1 MFCLRSWIPILFFLT
16 NASPVYLVL
25 FISATYFLNRPCVYC
40 SLLLAILVI
49 ALFDFNTSWFEP
61 NSRYHPESASTSFAA
76 TNESSVAPASSNASL
91 AVDIA
96 METVSLLA
104 STVNNTAGALVSAA
118 MDGLKRKRAPDAAA
132 AVSASAAAASVDLG
146 KGLFAKKEWKVPCMD
161 VIVRL

>member
-61 NSRYHPESASTSFAA
+61 NTRYNPEPSR
-76 TNESSVAPASSNASL
+76 NASSAPSNTTFMTDL
-91 AVDIA
+91 A
-96 METVSLLA
+96 METVSLAA
-104 STVNNTAGALVSAA
+104 SATNETAGALVSAA
-118 MDGLKRKRAPDAAA
+118 MDMFSRSKRAPDAQ
-132 AVSASAAAASVDLG
+132 VSAGAAELS
-146 KGLFAKKEWKVPCMD
+146 KGLFARKEWKVPCMD

>member
-61 NSRYHPESASTSFAA
+61 NSRYHPESSASPSP
-76 TNESSVAPASSNASL
+76 NDSYVPPSNSSL
-91 AVDIA
+91 AADIA
-96 METVSLLA
+96 METMSLLA

-118 MDGLKRKRAPDAAA
+118 MEGIKRKRGAPE
-132 AVSASAAAASVDLG
+132 AAASINTSADWG
-146 KGLFAKKEWKVPCMD
+146 KGLFTRKEWKVPCMD

>member
-61 NSRYHPESASTSFAA
+61 NSRYHPES
-76 TNESSVAPASSNASL
+76 SSSSLNDTYVPPSNSSLVA
-91 AVDIA
+91 DIA
-96 METVSLLA
+96 VETISLLA

-118 MDGLKRKRAPDAAA
+118 MDGIKRKRGAPEAAA
-132 AVSASAAAASVDLG
+132 NINTSTEWG
-146 KGLFAKKEWKVPCMD
+146 KGLFARKEWKVPCMD

>member
-61 NSRYHPESASTSFAA
+61 NGRYHPDADAVSAANDSY
-76 TNESSVAPASSNASL
+76 VPPSNASMAL
-91 AVDIA
+91 DVA

-104 STVNNTAGALVSAA
+104 GTVNNTAGALVSAA
-118 MDGLKRKRAPDAAA
+118 MDGIKRKRGTPDAAA
-132 AVSASAAAASVDLG
+132 HVAAGASADWG
-146 KGLFAKKEWKVPCMD
+146 KGLFARKEWKVPCMD

>member
-61 NSRYHPESASTSFAA
+61 NTRYHPEPTKNATSESTSNA
-76 TNESSVAPASSNASL
+76 TFMTDL
-91 AVDIA
+91 A
-96 METVSLLA
+96 METVSLAA
-104 STVNNTAGALVSAA
+104 SATNETAGALVSAA
-118 MDGLKRKRAPDAAA
+118 MDMFSRKRTPDAQ
-132 AVSASAAAASVDLG
+132 VSAGAADWS
-146 KGLFAKKEWKVPCMD
+146 KGLFARKEWKVPCMD
-161 VIVRL
+161 VIIRL